1 MQPILNYL
9 AYSLSGLVLL
19 VLFFVVYTRFT
30 PYKETELLKHGNRA
44 VAYFLSGSMLG
55 FAVCIAASIFTH
67 LSFGPFLAWSAGAL
81 ILQIVVYFLLNVLF
95 KDLGRHIEEN
105 NAAVGLLSG
114 AAALCAG
121 LINAASLYS

>member
-9 AYSLSGLVLL
+9 AYSSSGLLLL
-19 VLFFVVYTRFT
+19 VLFFAIYTRFT

-55 FAVCIAASIFTH
+55 FSACIAASIFTH
-67 LSFGPFLAWSAGAL
+67 LSFFPFLAWSAGAL
-81 ILQIVVYFLLNVLF
+81 VLQVVVYFLLNILF
-95 KDLGRHIEEN
+95 KDLPRHIEEN

>member
-1 MQPILNYL
+1 MQSIFNYL
-9 AYSLSGLVLL
+9 AYSASGLLLL
-19 VLFFVVYTRFT
+19 VLFFFVYTRFT

-55 FAVCIAASIFTH
+55 FSSCIAVSIFTH
-67 LSFGPFLAWSAGAL
+67 LSFLPFLAWSAGAL
-81 ILQIVVYFLLNVLF
+81 ILQIVVYFLLNILF
-95 KDLGRHIEEN
+95 KDLPRHIEEN

-114 AAALCAG
+114 SAALCAG